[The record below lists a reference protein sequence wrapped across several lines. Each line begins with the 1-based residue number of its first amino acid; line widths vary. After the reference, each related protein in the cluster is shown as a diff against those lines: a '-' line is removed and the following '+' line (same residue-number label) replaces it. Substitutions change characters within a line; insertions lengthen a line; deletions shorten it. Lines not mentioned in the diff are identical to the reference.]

1 MKRLIKVD
9 LPTLGRPRIATIGRP
24 SSERSFNNSQ
34 TRSTVSS
41 KSSSVESIK
50 TASDALAKGDTARF
64 ESISS
69 RWFSDSETL
78 ATGAAISLDLL
89 AARAAISACR

>member
-9 LPTLGRPRIATIGRP
+9 LPTLGRPKIATIGSP
-24 SSERSFNNSQ
+24 SNERSFNNSQ

-41 KSSSVESIK
+41 KSNSVESIN
-50 TASDALAKGDTARF
+50 TASDAFARGETARL

-69 RWFSDSETL
+69 RWLRDSETL
-78 ATGAAISLDLL
+78 ATGAAISVERL
-89 AARAAISACR
+89 AARAAISA